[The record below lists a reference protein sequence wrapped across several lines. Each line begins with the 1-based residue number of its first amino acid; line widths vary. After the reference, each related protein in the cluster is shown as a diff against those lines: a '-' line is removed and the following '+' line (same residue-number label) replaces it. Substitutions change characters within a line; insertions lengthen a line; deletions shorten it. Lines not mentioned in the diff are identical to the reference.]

1 MQMILVPQ
9 VQQCQ
14 QLLMSQ
20 DLRQAIKLLRMSNLE
35 LCAYIAQLAERNP
48 LIMVTQRRI
57 AALPPIKEIR
67 SPEEGGLYRYVFAEA
82 DRLFPPG
89 PERRLAHALCE
100 SLEPTGWLPSGS
112 ELQRRI
118 GADVQLAAA
127 VLARL
132 RGIEP
137 AGLFALD
144 LRDCLRLQAE
154 RAGHLDAP
162 MAALL
167 DHLPELASGR
177 LAQLGRKLGCTVEV
191 LAERLRQLK
200 RYDPKPG
207 LQLSTAQ
214 PGPIAQPDLLVFRR
228 GDGWAVELNHST
240 LPEMVV
246 DPETTASRVKPS
258 ERAFLSEW
266 LPQARWLRRSIAQ
279 RNVTVLR
286 VGAEVVR
293 RQAAFLEGGA
303 EQLVPL
309 QLRAVAE
316 ALSVHE
322 STVSRVTAGL
332 TVETPR
338 GVLAL
343 RSFFSAAIGG
353 TGKSPGDGECVA
365 AAAVRHRIRAL
376 IAAEPPARP
385 LSDQE
390 IARRIADK
398 GPSIARRTV
407 AKYREMEGIP
417 SSAQRLR
424 RHRLAGALLPA

>member
-1 MQMILVPQ
+1 MQMIQVPQ
-9 VQQCQ
+9 LKQCQ

-20 DLRQAIKLLRMSNLE
+20 ELRQAIKLLRMNNLE
-35 LCAYIAQLAERNP
+35 LCAYVAQLAERNP
-48 LIMVTQRRI
+48 LIRVTQHKMP
-57 AALPPIKEIR
+57 ALPPNEEIQA
-67 SPEEGGLYRYVFAEA
+67 PEEGGLYRYAFAEA

-89 PERRLAHALCE
+89 PERRLAYALCE
-100 SLEPTGWLPSGS
+100 SLEPTGWLPSGP
-112 ELQRRI
+112 ELHRRV
-118 GADVQLAAA
+118 GADVRLAAN
-127 VLARL
+127 VLTRL

-137 AGLFALD
+137 AGLFALN

-154 RAGHLDAP
+154 RAGHLDGP

-167 DHLPELASGR
+167 DYLPELASGR
-177 LAQLGRKLGCTVEV
+177 LVQLSRKVGCTVEV

-207 LQLSTAQ
+207 LQLSTA
-214 PGPIAQPDLLVFRR
+214 PSGPIARPDLLVFRR
-228 GDGWAVELNHST
+228 GNGWAVELNHST
-240 LPEMVV
+240 LPEVVV
-246 DPETTASRVKPS
+246 DPDNTTLRLARS

-266 LPQARWLRRSIAQ
+266 LPQVRWLRRSIAQ

-286 VGAEVVR
+286 VGAELVR
-293 RQAAFLEGGA
+293 RQTAFLEGGA

-309 QLRAVAE
+309 QLRAVADS
-316 ALSVHE
+316 LSVHE

-353 TGKSPGDGECVA
+353 TGDSQGDGVA
-365 AAAVRHRIRAL
+365 AAAVRHRICAL
-376 IAAEPPARP
+376 IAAENPARP

-390 IARRIADK
+390 IARQIAEK

-417 SSAQRLR
+417 SSTQRLR